1 MAISRM
7 QQPRQMYGIG
17 GLLKKAAR
25 GIKKVVKS
33 PLGKAAILGG
43 LGWAS
48 NAGMMGAGAKGWFG
62 RMMGSPAGQGI
73 GGFAKKW
80 LNPFNKANPLLY
92 TDGVFSGRKAL
103 GLGAAGLIAAPFIQK
118 KLGWGPYEEVEEE
131 VDDWTVTPSSIAN
144 IRNMARQQDPSLAF
158 LPSSNYAQSGW
169 YGADGGRA
177 GLLNGGEA
185 GEAQMEQMLRAEY
198 MKYRNRGGTMPY
210 EQFKILVMKQSQQGQ
225 MPNQMMAADGGRAG
239 YLLGGEIEQ
248 ETDFIVGPQGD
259 EEFSETVVED
269 VGPTDE
275 QTSMVVDMIQ
285 RGMDTSTISS
295 ITGLSEAEILTI
307 AEAREGSATGGR
319 IGAMGGGLMHLGRRP
334 GYVNGE
340 MVEQAT
346 DFIQGPGGT
355 EEFDET
361 LMASDPGAGDDMN
374 QVMEFFSLKLYGKS
388 LDQLNEDEYLNLQES
403 LPDLISQMNEG
414 DTQFAAQGGRIGAQE
429 GGLMDLGGQEKD
441 YRDEGGFVALG
452 GEERADDV
460 PARLS
465 KNEFVFT
472 ADAVRA
478 AGGGDIDRGS
488 EVMQNVMDN
497 LEQGG
502 EVSEESQGL
511 EGGEE
516 IMSEEIIDESN
527 PAQGM
532 YENYE
537 QLQSRVA

>member
-1 MAISRM
+1 MEEQDIYWEERLVE
-7 QQPRQMYGIG
+7 QQ
-17 GLLKKAAR
+17 
-25 GIKKVVKS
+25 
-33 PLGKAAILGG
+33 
-43 LGWAS
+43 
-48 NAGMMGAGAKGWFG
+48 
-62 RMMGSPAGQGI
+62 
-73 GGFAKKW
+73 
-80 LNPFNKANPLLY
+80 
-92 TDGVFSGRKAL
+92 
-103 GLGAAGLIAAPFIQK
+103 
-118 KLGWGPYEEVEEE
+118 
-131 VDDWTVTPSSIAN
+131 
-144 IRNMARQQDPSLAF
+144 
-158 LPSSNYAQSGW
+158 
-169 YGADGGRA
+169 
-177 GLLNGGEA
+177 
-185 GEAQMEQMLRAEY
+185 
-198 MKYRNRGGTMPY
+198 
-210 EQFKILVMKQSQQGQ
+210 
-225 MPNQMMAADGGRAG
+225 
-239 YLLGGEIEQ
+239 
-248 ETDFIVGPQGD
+248 TDFIEGPQGD

-269 VGPTDE
+269 VGPTEE
-275 QTSMVVDMIQ
+275 QTAMVIEHDSK
-285 RGMDTSTISS
+285 RNGCFRISS
-295 ITGLSEAEILTI
+295 ITGLSEAEILAITQPRQL
-307 AEAREGSATGGR
+307 EATGGSSWCHGWWTYASMVEDSGYEN
-319 IGAMGGGLMHLGRRP
+319 GA
-334 GYVNGE
+334 
-340 MVEQAT
+340 MVEQQT
-346 DFIQGPGGT
+346 DFIEGPQGGLKNLMKQ
-355 EEFDET
+355 

-388 LDQLNEDEYLNLQES
+388 LDQLSEDEYLNLQES
-403 LPDLISQMNEG
+403 LPDLISQMSEGG

-502 EVSEESQGL
+502 EVSEDSQGL

>member
-33 PLGKAAILGG
+33 PIGKAAILGG
-43 LGWAS
+43 LG
-48 NAGMMGAGAKGWFG
+48 MYCMGAGQFSGMKGAGFLKN
-62 RMMGSPAGQGI
+62 MGGGGI
-73 GGFAKKW
+73 GKFFKSGLGKW
-80 LNPFNKANPLLY
+80 INPMSGAFGADNKW
-92 TDGVFSGRKAL
+92 KHAL
-103 GLGAAGLIAAPFIQK
+103 GLAGAGMIAAPFVQK
-118 KLGWGPYEEVEEE
+118 AMGYGPYEEVEEE
-131 VDDWTVTPSSIAN
+131 IDDWTVTPSSIAN
-144 IRNMARQQDPSLAF
+144 IRNMARLQDPSLAF
-158 LPSSNYAQSGW
+158 LPSSNYTQSGF
-169 YGADGGRA
+169 YAADGGRV
-177 GLLNGGEA
+177 GLLNGGGA

-198 MKYRNRGGTMPY
+198 MKYRNKGGTLPY

-239 YLLGGEIEQ
+239 YLLGGEIEKQ
-248 ETDFIVGPQGD
+248 TDFIAGPQGD
-259 EEFSETVVED
+259 EEFSETVVEE
-269 VGPTDE
+269 VGATD
-275 QTSMVVDMIQ
+275 QQKAMVLDMIQ
-285 RGMDTSTISS
+285 RGMDTSTISE
-295 ITGLSEAEILTI
+295 ITGLEEADVLSVIQETETM
-307 AEAREGSATGGR
+307 AQGGR
-319 IGAMGGGLMHLGRRP
+319 VGAMGGGLMHLGRRL
-334 GYVNGE
+334 GYENGA
-340 MVEQAT
+340 MVEQET
-346 DFIQGPGGT
+346 DFIQAPGGT

-388 LDQLNEDEYLNLQES
+388 LDQLSEDEYLNLQES
-403 LPDLISQMNEG
+403 LPDLISQMSEGG

-472 ADAVRA
+472 ADAVRN

-488 EVMQNVMDN
+488 EVMQNMMDN

-502 EVSEESQGL
+502 EISEDSQGL